1 MSWIL
6 FKIHQSHLKFDED
19 HESVSNL
26 DHSLTV
32 EELSVYFRCTS
43 GKIEFSNFLKLKSE
57 FCSPHNF
64 YQFKHI
70 LSKEEVGYLW
80 SSSLK
85 HEYLMSDARCP
96 SLLLCLWKI
105 SFFLCVW
112 FFRLIC
118 FILDK
123 FNLNFVSKLPRALLH
138 N

>member
-1 MSWIL
+1 
-6 FKIHQSHLKFDED
+6 
-19 HESVSNL
+19 
-26 DHSLTV
+26 
-32 EELSVYFRCTS
+32 
-43 GKIEFSNFLKLKSE
+43 
-57 FCSPHNF
+57 
-64 YQFKHI
+64 
-70 LSKEEVGYLW
+70 LW

-123 FNLNFVSKLPRALLH
+123 FNSINSLIS
-138 N
+138 